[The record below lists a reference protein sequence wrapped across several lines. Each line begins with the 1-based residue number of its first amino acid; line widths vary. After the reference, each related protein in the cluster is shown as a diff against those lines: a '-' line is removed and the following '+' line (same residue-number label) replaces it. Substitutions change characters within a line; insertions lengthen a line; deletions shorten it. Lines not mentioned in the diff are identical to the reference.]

1 LRTLANN
8 LSVRAPQSQQ
18 GDLRKTERAREPHW
32 AGLPVRFWRVGALVF
47 QPDPLRIG
55 HKVCHS
61 EEWRRIVVWAA
72 RVPDLLA
79 VGRTSAAKPI
89 ATLIRRTG
97 SDGFFALQGMP
108 AGMAKSGCGSARPAV
123 YPASVALRLHPCR
136 AVSSAEANSR
146 CSISAVCATDQHNNQ
161 LI

>member
-1 LRTLANN
+1 LRTLAKN
-8 LSVRAPQSQQ
+8 LSVRAPQSRQ

-89 ATLIRRTG
+89 AILIRRT
-97 SDGFFALQGMP
+97 GFFALQGIP
-108 AGMAKSGCGSARPAV
+108 AGMASRAVGQPDLPSIPLQWRSGCIPAEPYPPLKQTQDAR
-123 YPASVALRLHPCR
+123 SVPC
-136 AVSSAEANSR
+136 AQQANKT
-146 CSISAVCATDQHNNQ
+146 IN
-161 LI
+161 